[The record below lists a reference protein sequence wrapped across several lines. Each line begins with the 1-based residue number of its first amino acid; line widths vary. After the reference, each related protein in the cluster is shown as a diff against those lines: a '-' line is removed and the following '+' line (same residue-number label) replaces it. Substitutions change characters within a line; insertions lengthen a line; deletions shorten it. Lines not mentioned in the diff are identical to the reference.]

1 MRGIQYPTEF
11 PGEVRRLIRQAA
23 NRLSESAGFT
33 RSDNDDVQQKLIVH
47 LWRNWSKATNEG
59 TIQIPYVRRV
69 IKNKVVSIVRARKAE
84 CRDYR
89 REAFSL
95 GNTMKDGDGRG
106 AAGDQIIDANEGA
119 RRLGRRP
126 LASADKADLAQ
137 DLMTAVARLPA
148 GKQELFLQLLESS
161 PTQVSEETGVSRG
174 TLYDIRNVVRRF
186 LIAEGWEDRP

>member
-69 IKNKVVSIVRARKAE
+69 IKNKVISIVRARKAE
-84 CRDYR
+84 CRDYC

-95 GNTMKDGDGRG
+95 SNAMKDGDGREVTG
-106 AAGDQIIDANEGA
+106 AQMIDANEAA
-119 RRLGRRP
+119 RRLGRRRLSAADRIN
-126 LASADKADLAQ
+126 LAHDLR
-137 DLMTAVARLPA
+137 TAAAKLP
-148 GKQELFLQLLESS
+148 GGQQELFLLLFDYS
-161 PTQVSEETGVSRG
+161 PTEVSNATGVSRG
-174 TLYDIRNVVRRF
+174 TLYDILKSVRQS
-186 LIAEGWEDRP
+186 LIGNGYEDYR